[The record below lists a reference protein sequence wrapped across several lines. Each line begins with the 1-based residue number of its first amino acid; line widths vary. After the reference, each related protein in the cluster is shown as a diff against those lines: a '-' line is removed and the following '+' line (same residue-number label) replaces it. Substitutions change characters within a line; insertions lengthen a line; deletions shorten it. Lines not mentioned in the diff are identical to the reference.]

1 MRGITFLA
9 MVFCLSLYQGFYL
22 CAQSEPLPHAAQQGL
37 TEQEG
42 WNRDRPELPDFR
54 KEIPKPDLPPMP
66 PDQRENKTG
75 PDLSEIMVNR
85 FNFVGNTV
93 FSTDELLALARPFMN
108 RKISFEDLQTL
119 RLMITRHYTDSGFIN
134 SGAILP
140 DQEVID
146 GVVTFRIIEGR
157 LTEIEVSGNNRLR
170 EFYIRNRL
178 ALGMDGPLNIHQL
191 QESVR
196 MLAENPLI
204 DRINA
209 ELGPG
214 SQLGE
219 AVLTARIVEKSPCKV
234 GIEVNNQQSP
244 RIGSEGAELY
254 ASDRNLFGAGDTLGF
269 RIGLTEGL
277 KDVMGYYELPVTARD
292 TTVQIRYD
300 RSSSEVVERPFD
312 ILDIKGKSSTIGV
325 GVRHPIYHTS
335 SHEIAIALRCELRES
350 ETFLLGHPFSF
361 TEGVENG
368 ESRVTAL
375 RFVQEW
381 FYRKPTQVLAFR
393 SVVSAGI
400 DAFGATIH
408 SNGPDGRFLAWLAQ
422 IQWAHRFNSG
432 QAIFRTDMQCC
443 DESVLPMEKFS
454 VGGESS
460 VRGYR
465 VNELVR
471 DNAVVGSLE
480 LRFPLLRLPIPRISK
495 SAEDGTLQLAVF
507 SDWGW
512 AENSNDPNFGP
523 RTIASA
529 GPGVRWDPSQ
539 NLHARFYWGIA
550 FRDMDYGETDPRD
563 SGIHFQID
571 WRLF

>member
-1 MRGITFLA
+1 MRGLTILA
-9 MVFCLSLYQGFYL
+9 MVFCLSLFQGVIRH
-22 CAQSEPLPHAAQQGL
+22 ARSEPLPAAAQQGL
-37 TEQEG
+37 PERNG
-42 WNRDRPELPDFR
+42 WNRERPELPDYK
-54 KEIPKPDLPPMP
+54 KEVPKSDPTPMLPF
-66 PDQRENKTG
+66 QREENVG
-75 PDLSEIMVNR
+75 PEVSEIFVSR
-85 FNFVGNTV
+85 FNFIGNTV
-93 FSTDELLALARPFMN
+93 YSTDELIALAGPFMN

-119 RLMITRHYTDSGFIN
+119 RLKITRHYTENGFIN

-140 DQEVID
+140 DQQVID

-157 LTEIEVSGNNRLR
+157 LTDIEVSGNKRLR
-170 EFYIRNRL
+170 AFYIRDRL
-178 ALGMDGPLNIHQL
+178 ALGMDGPLNIYQL
-191 QESVR
+191 QERVR
-196 MLAENPLI
+196 MLDENPLI

-219 AVLTARIVEKSPCKV
+219 AVLAARIVEKSPYAV

-254 ASDRNLFGAGDTLGF
+254 ALDRNLFGVGDTLSF

-277 KDVMGYYELPVTARD
+277 EDVIGYYEVPVTARD

-300 RSSSEVVERPFD
+300 RSSSEVIESPFD
-312 ILDIKGKSSTIGV
+312 LLDIEGESSTFGV

-335 SHEIAIALRCELRES
+335 SHEVAMALRCELRES

-368 ESRVTAL
+368 KSRVTAL

-381 FYRKPTQVLAFR
+381 FYRKPTQVIALR
-393 SVVSAGI
+393 SVLSVGL
-400 DAFGATIH
+400 DAFDATIH

-422 IQWAHRFNSG
+422 FQWAHRFNFG
-432 QAIFRTDMQCC
+432 QAIFRTDMQFCN
-443 DESVLPMEKFS
+443 ESVLPMEKFS

-471 DNAVVGSLE
+471 DNAVVASLE
-480 LRFPLLRLPIPRISK
+480 FRFPLIRLPIPSISK
-495 SAEDGTLQLAVF
+495 SPEDGTLQFAVF

-512 AENSNDPNFGP
+512 AENIDDPNFGP

-529 GPGVRWDPSQ
+529 GPGVRWDPSE
-539 NLHARFYWGIA
+539 NLHARIYWGIA
-550 FRDMDYGETDPRD
+550 FRDIDYSEKDLQD
-563 SGIHFQID
+563 SGVHFQID